1 MLTIDNLKLLLG
13 IEGEEQDFLLQFTLD
28 SVEEMILNYCNIEE
42 LPAGLEKTAYRI
54 AMDLY
59 RNENLGQE
67 DTAPGSIS
75 SLSEGDTS
83 TSFNS
88 FVMEGY
94 KDTLLKA
101 YEKQLNR
108 YRRVVFQ

>member
-1 MLTIDNLKLLLG
+1 MLTVEKLKKLLG
-13 IEGEEQDFLLQFTLD
+13 IENEEKDFFLMFVFDDIREVL
-28 SVEEMILNYCNIEE
+28 LNYCNIKE
-42 LPAGLEKTAYRI
+42 LPDGLEMTAYRM

-67 DTAPGSIS
+67 DMAPGSIS
-75 SLSEGDTS
+75 SLTEGDTS

-108 YRRVVFQ
+108 YRRVVFR

>member
-1 MLTIDNLKLLLG
+1 MLTVEKLKTLLG
-13 IEGEEQDFLLQFTLD
+13 IESEEQDFLLQFTLD
-28 SVEEMILNYCNIEE
+28 SVKEIILNYCNIEE
-42 LPAGLEKTAYRI
+42 LPEGLETTAYRM

-59 RNENLGQE
+59 RNENLGQK
-67 DTAPGSIS
+67 DVAPGSIS
-75 SLSEGDTS
+75 ALTEGDTS

-101 YEKQLNR
+101 YGKQLNR
-108 YRRVVFQ
+108 YRKVVFR